1 MDESEPNPDRQLTV
15 VPPAKASRLVA
26 ALAATTVVPAIIAD
40 AGDAATKRFLEFF
53 AVTIRNKNTR
63 TAYLHAAS
71 RFFAWCEHH
80 RLGALDEIEPLHV
93 AAYIEALG
101 KDFEKP
107 TVKQHLA
114 AIRMLFDWLVTG
126 QIVATNPAHSVR
138 GPKHVVKTGKT
149 TVLDA
154 EQARKLLDSIRIT
167 RSVTLLD
174 GTIKEVPCV
183 VGLRDRAL
191 ISVMTFAFARIGAVV
206 AMRVEDYFPQG
217 KRWWVRLHEKGGKRH
232 EMPAHHNLEAYLDA
246 YIEAAGIRDGGKA
259 PLFRSAAGRTGTLT
273 EKSMN
278 RVDAW
283 RMIQRR
289 AADLGTR
296 VKIGCHTF
304 RATGITAYLEAGGT
318 LENAQAM
325 AAHESPRTTK
335 LYDRTGD
342 EITLDEVERIAI

>member
-1 MDESEPNPDRQLTV
+1 MPEQTRQLTV
-15 VPPAKASRLVA
+15 VPAAEPARFSATIA
-26 ALAATTVVPAIIAD
+26 AKIVVPAIVAD
-40 AGDAATKRFLEFF
+40 AGDQAARRYLEFF
-53 AVTIRNKNTR
+53 AATIRNRNTR
-63 TAYLHAAS
+63 AAYLHAVS
-71 RFFAWCEHH
+71 RFFAWCDHH
-80 RLGALDEIEPLHV
+80 KLGQLADIEPLHV

-101 KDFEKP
+101 ENFEKP

-126 QIVATNPAHSVR
+126 QIVATNPAHAVR

-154 EQARKLLDSIRIT
+154 EQARRLLDSIDT
-167 RSVTLLD
+167 ST
-174 GTIKEVPCV
+174 V

-206 AMRVEDYFPQG
+206 AMRVEDYYPKG

-232 EMPAHHNLEAYLDA
+232 EMPAHHTLEAYLDT
-246 YIEAAGIRDGGKA
+246 YIEAAGLRDGGKA

-273 EKSMN
+273 DKPMH

-289 AADLGTR
+289 AAGLGLR
-296 VKIGCHTF
+296 VNIGCHTF

-342 EITLDEVERIAI
+342 EITLDEVERITI

>member
-1 MDESEPNPDRQLTV
+1 MDESEPKPTRQLTV
-15 VPPAKASRLVA
+15 VPTAQAPRMSAAIAASII
-26 ALAATTVVPAIIAD
+26 VPAIVAD
-40 AGDAATKRFLEFF
+40 AGDQAARRFLEFF

-63 TAYLHAAS
+63 AAYLHAAG
-71 RFFAWCEHH
+71 RFFSWCDHH
-80 RLGALDEIEPLHV
+80 QLGALDEIEPLHV
-93 AAYIEALG
+93 AAYVEALG

-154 EQARKLLDSIRIT
+154 EQARKLLDSIPVT
-167 RSVTLLD
+167 RTVTLTD

-206 AMRVEDYFPQG
+206 AMRVEDYFPKG
-217 KRWWVRLHEKGGKRH
+217 KRRWVRLHEKGGKRH

-246 YIEAAGIRDGGKA
+246 YIEAASIRDDGKA
-259 PLFRSAAGRTGTLT
+259 PLFRSAVKRADRLT
-273 EKSMN
+273 DNPMN

-325 AAHESPRTTK
+325 AAHDSPRTTK

>member
-1 MDESEPNPDRQLTV
+1 LINMADYRGASDR
-15 VPPAKASRLVA
+15 PGHP
-26 ALAATTVVPAIIAD
+26 
-40 AGDAATKRFLEFF
+40 G
-53 AVTIRNKNTR
+53 
-63 TAYLHAAS
+63 
-71 RFFAWCEHH
+71 
-80 RLGALDEIEPLHV
+80 
-93 AAYIEALG
+93 
-101 KDFEKP
+101 
-107 TVKQHLA
+107 
-114 AIRMLFDWLVTG
+114 LVTG
-126 QIVATNPAHSVR
+126 QVVATNPAHSVR

-154 EQARKLLDSIRIT
+154 GQARKLLDSIRIT
-167 RSVTLLD
+167 RTVTLLD
-174 GTIKEVPCV
+174 GMIKEVPCV

-206 AMRVEDYFPQG
+206 ATCVEDYFPQG

-273 EKSMN
+273 EKPMN

-342 EITLDEVERIAI
+342 EITLDEVERIKI

>member
-1 MDESEPNPDRQLTV
+1 MSQAVVIVESRSLVIASCDGVV
-15 VPPAKASRLVA
+15 VPRVIA
-26 ALAATTVVPAIIAD
+26 A
-40 AGDAATKRFLEFF
+40 AGDRAARRFLEFF
-53 AVTIRNKNTR
+53 AATIRNKNTR
-63 TAYLHAAS
+63 MAYYRACC
-71 RFFAWCEHH
+71 RFFAWCDQRRIGEI
-80 RLGALDEIEPLHV
+80 ADIEPLHV
-93 AAYIEALG
+93 AAHVEALA

-126 QIVATNPAHSVR
+126 QVVATNPAHSVR

-149 TVLDA
+149 TVLTG
-154 EQARKLLDSIRIT
+154 EQARQLLDSIDVST
-167 RSVTLLD
+167 
-174 GTIKEVPCV
+174 V

-206 AMRVEDYFPQG
+206 AMRVEDYYPNG

-246 YIEAAGIRDGGKA
+246 YIEVAGIRDAGKA
-259 PLFRSAAGRTGTLT
+259 PLFRSAAGRAGALT
-273 EKSMN
+273 DRPMH

-296 VKIGCHTF
+296 GRIGCHTF

-325 AAHESPRTTK
+325 AAHQSPRTTK

-342 EITLDEVERIAI
+342 EITLDEVERITI